1 MCVCEREIEW
11 VLERERKRGRGTKSY
26 MKRIWVCEWVW
37 EREREEN
44 VLGVGG
50 LKDDQEDLTNMAE
63 EKRLAE
69 IMQNGINEL
78 RRLEKERNRRT
89 EWEIGW
95 QQNRK
100 ASEKER
106 KCGNTNEMIEE
117 RNKEKDRNR
126 ERDAKSKTVEIESE
140 KGERETFF
148 WNPTE

>member
-1 MCVCEREIEW
+1 MSEF
-11 VLERERKRGRGTKSY
+11 
-26 MKRIWVCEWVW
+26 

-89 EWEIGW
+89 E
-95 QQNRK
+95 
-100 ASEKER
+100 
-106 KCGNTNEMIEE
+106 
-117 RNKEKDRNR
+117 
-126 ERDAKSKTVEIESE
+126 
-140 KGERETFF
+140 
-148 WNPTE
+148 

>member
-1 MCVCEREIEW
+1 VSEF
-11 VLERERKRGRGTKSY
+11 
-26 MKRIWVCEWVW
+26 

-89 EWEIGW
+89 E
-95 QQNRK
+95 
-100 ASEKER
+100 
-106 KCGNTNEMIEE
+106 
-117 RNKEKDRNR
+117 
-126 ERDAKSKTVEIESE
+126 
-140 KGERETFF
+140 
-148 WNPTE
+148 